1 VSLPNR
7 KRKPKPAHYM
17 GKNKNKRRSTFIKL
31 LKKTWINYY
40 SKEWA
45 RGRIHAQKQDSS
57 ASQSQT

>member
-1 VSLPNR
+1 
-7 KRKPKPAHYM
+7 M

-40 SKEWA
+40 SEEWA